1 MKNIIPA
8 ITIFLCTI
16 IGHGQSINPTH
27 IINLCSNQTVQG
39 TSPTTNIYNNLMT
52 PCSTIPLSTSI
63 TLYYVEIESGST
75 FEFTVSPNAAVDF
88 DFASW
93 KNPNLAN
100 VGIADRGSQN
110 TIVGITTYDVGLSLN
125 EPVQLCEGAGVAP
138 PFTGLIPGMVRYY
151 DVQPGDGILIAIDHW
166 ESSVVG
172 YDLSFGG
179 DAVLNCSIVGR
190 TFEACDYD
198 RDGEESFDLN
208 AIKDEINNVN
218 NTFIIDFFE
227 NESDANNLNATNTL
241 DSPYTISTSESPKTL
256 YARFR
261 RANGILAR
269 VTEIDFIVHEVVKL
283 PEHDL
288 ILEKCNFENDGQEVF
303 DLTNIEGIINPLNSG
318 ETVQYRYYENE
329 EDAQNNATNYISPAT
344 AYEAPSKVI
353 YATISMNDKCPVVV
367 PIQLK
372 VRKADVR
379 PKSMECSE
387 FCAEETADGLVYDLE
402 KTYPHF
408 IDDHNP
414 EDYIISVHLNQNDA
428 QQNINA
434 ISNTANYKVLYNRSE
449 QLFLRITNLY
459 DCTIFSEII
468 LNSRERFRREDQY
481 NVVCEPYHLP
491 SLPFGY
497 RYFTEP
503 NGQGE
508 ILYPGMQNSIIY
520 GTRTIYIHG
529 NMKFMDPEAPE
540 FNQCG
545 YDASFTIYNND
556 CEIPRG
562 ISPNGDGLNDQ
573 WDLIPFGIIELKI
586 YNRFGHLVYSHGEGY
601 TNQWDG
607 TSNNGKILP
616 SGTYMYAI
624 KSINGPKTGWVE
636 IIRETR

>member
-1 MKNIIPA
+1 MKTIISV

-16 IGHGQSINPTH
+16 AGHSQSINPSH

-39 TSPTTNIYNNLMT
+39 TSPTTNVYNNLMT
-52 PCSTIPLSTSI
+52 PCSTLPLSTSI
-63 TLYYVEIESGST
+63 TLYYVEIESGTT

-100 VGIADRGSQN
+100 VGIGDRGSQN

-138 PFTGLIPGMVRYY
+138 PFTGVIPGMVRYY
-151 DVQPGDGILIAIDHW
+151 NVQPGDGILIAIDHW

-179 DAVLNCSIVGR
+179 DAILNCNIVGR

-198 RDGEESFDLN
+198 HDGKESFDLY
-208 AIKDEINNVN
+208 AVKDEINNIN

-227 NESDANNLNATNTL
+227 DENDANNLNATNVL
-241 DSPYTISTSESPKTL
+241 DSPYVVSTSESPKTV

-261 RANGILAR
+261 RTNGILAR
-269 VTEIDFIVHEVVKL
+269 VTEIEFIVHEVVKL
-283 PEHDL
+283 PDYEL
-288 ILEKCNFENDGQEVF
+288 VLEKCNFENDGKEVF
-303 DLTNIEGIINPLNSG
+303 DLTELEIVINQLNPG
-318 ETVQYRYYENE
+318 KTVQYRYYENE
-329 EDAQNNATNYISPAT
+329 ADAQSNANNYIIQTT
-344 AYEAPSKVI
+344 AYETQSKII
-353 YATISMNDKCPVVV
+353 YANISMNDKCPLIV
-367 PIQLK
+367 PVELK
-372 VRKADVR
+372 VQRADIK
-379 PKSMECSE
+379 PKSLEYSE
-387 FCAEETADGLVYDLE
+387 FCAEVTTDGLVYDLE
-402 KTYPHF
+402 KTFPYF
-408 IDDHNP
+408 IEEQNP
-414 EDYIISVHLNQNDA
+414 EDFIISVHLNQTDA
-428 QQNINA
+428 QQNSNPV
-434 ISNTANYKVLYNRSE
+434 SNTKDYKILYNHSE
-449 QLFLRITNLY
+449 QLFLRITNQY
-459 DCTIFSEII
+459 GCTIFSEII
-468 LNSRERFRREDQY
+468 LNSRERFATEDRY
-481 NVVCEPYHLP
+481 NSLCEPYHLP

-508 ILYPGMQNSIIY
+508 ILYPGMRNSIIY
-520 GTRTIYIHG
+520 GKRTIYIHG
-529 NMKFMDPEAPE
+529 NMKFMDAETPE
-540 FNQCG
+540 FNLCS
-545 YDASFTIYNND
+545 YDTSLTIYNND

-586 YNRFGHLVYSHGEGY
+586 YNRFGDLVYSHGEGY
-601 TNQWDG
+601 TNQWNG

-624 KSINGPKTGWVE
+624 QSINGPKTGWVE